1 MTQEDIDPI
10 EKNVISNYQYVMRF
24 ARLHQ
29 WSKMVIDSNPDIA
42 IVDFDINDMIPVSG
56 KQFSCEDPVTEVYT
70 MDEEFELFNV
80 RMCLDMSMDGYHYLV
95 FIQPNLRPTEIHRI
109 DMTLEIFREHVNQ
122 LINLYNRCIST
133 RSPLP
138 LSVQL
143 PTYPFPV
150 IQVLEQAIL
159 KTLNGLIKGLKT
171 DKGKKIAP
179 DIIECVFSLFW
190 RASIA
195 DGRVAAILLRE
206 FEQIQFIQLW
216 LLDYLS
222 KDTIHKPLKYWS
234 AFQHPF
240 YLGFAL
246 IDGLL
251 SSIIDPDVENS
262 IKNRHLKYQFREH
275 KYTSMCTKLMRLI
288 GPIIMK
294 ALKLRHRHPVVYFC
308 AMKHFDEL
316 TRVFWIVPDAV
327 ISSIYCTQEAF
338 GYYSS
343 ILKEKLNDSNTKNH
357 SQVFLSVENSNEKLV
372 DYDTLAKNFV
382 LQILIKIVIR
392 GTSSI
397 DHTISKD
404 VTDMFIGKSA
414 FNVLENVDEEKAH
427 IDTFRSHV
435 QLIAELC
442 RSIAF
447 RDYLHDKGMDI
458 LVRLAKSNDPIVL
471 GETFLAFNRLMWDK
485 KWQHFFEN
493 MEPKIELVI
502 AKWTA
507 SASLAIDK
515 DVEVKQAILK
525 VVDSLNTRRHYG
537 KSNDLSNVP
546 IAREEMEYKSWH
558 LYNLYPDFNS
568 TNKSNKKCVE
578 LLLTRIVLF
587 ACNFDKVRID
597 EKFMTRFRRIRLTE
611 LLTIFYDWP
620 GDISYY
626 ISNTIPTFL
635 ACGEIIPEAF
645 INPSSFVQHVCNNF
659 LYEINIGVNKT
670 ERFEVNNVCM
680 KSTLTLLSWLLNE
693 EKCENSKWSSVVQE
707 VTNKCLG
714 EEKEYIPKML
724 LNIKLS
730 EEQMKAARDS
740 TPETTASILESPDVS
755 RYCGNPKCKNHTRID
770 PKKKLKQC
778 TRCKNTIY
786 CSKEC
791 QKGIH
796 IHHHHHHHH
805 HHCIIIIR
813 TLASA

>member
-1 MTQEDIDPI
+1 MCF
-10 EKNVISNYQYVMRF
+10 YVTMESINSRC
-24 ARLHQ
+24 R
-29 WSKMVIDSNPDIA
+29 IA
-42 IVDFDINDMIPVSG
+42 AM
-56 KQFSCEDPVTEVYT
+56 
-70 MDEEFELFNV
+70 
-80 RMCLDMSMDGYHYLV
+80 
-95 FIQPNLRPTEIHRI
+95 
-109 DMTLEIFREHVNQ
+109 
-122 LINLYNRCIST
+122 LI
-133 RSPLP
+133 
-138 LSVQL
+138 
-143 PTYPFPV
+143 
-150 IQVLEQAIL
+150 
-159 KTLNGLIKGLKT
+159 
-171 DKGKKIAP
+171 
-179 DIIECVFSLFW
+179 
-190 RASIA
+190 
-195 DGRVAAILLRE
+195 RE

-222 KDTIHKPLKYWS
+222 KDTIHKPLKHWS

-251 SSIIDPDVENS
+251 STIIDPDVENS

-294 ALKLRHRHPVVYFC
+294 ALKIRHRHPVVYFC
-308 AMKHFDEL
+308 AIKHFDEL
-316 TRVFWIVPDAV
+316 TRVFWIVPDD
-327 ISSIYCTQEAF
+327 IINSIYCTQEAF
-338 GYYSS
+338 SYYSS
-343 ILKEKLNDSNTKNH
+343 ILKENLNISNTKNH
-357 SQVFLSVENSNEKLV
+357 STVFLSVEHSNDFTAV

-392 GTSSI
+392 STNSI

-404 VTDMFIGKSA
+404 ITNMFIGRSA
-414 FNVLENVDEEKAH
+414 FNVLDNINEEKATH
-427 IDTFRSHV
+427 IDTFRLHI

-442 RSIAF
+442 RSITF
-447 RDYLHDKGMDI
+447 RDNLYNKGMNI
-458 LVRLAKSNDPIVL
+458 LILLANSNDPIVI

-493 MEPKIELVI
+493 MEPKIELII
-502 AKWTA
+502 AKWIV
-507 SASLAIDK
+507 SASLAIDN
-515 DVEVKQAILK
+515 DINVKQTILK
-525 VVDSLNTRRHYG
+525 VVNILNTRRHYG
-537 KSNDLSNVP
+537 QSNSDNLTNVP
-546 IAREEMEYKSWH
+546 ITKEEKEYKSWH

-578 LLLTRIVLF
+578 LLLTRIILF

-597 EKFMTRFRRIRLTE
+597 EKFMTRFRRIHLTE

-635 ACGEIIPEAF
+635 ACGEIIPNAF
-645 INPSSFVQHVCNNF
+645 TNPTSFVQHICNNF
-659 LYEINIGVNKT
+659 LYELEIGVNKT

-680 KSTLTLLSWLLNE
+680 KSTLLLLSWLLND
-693 EKCENSKWSSVVQE
+693 EKCENSKWSNIVQN
-707 VTNKCLG
+707 VTICLG

-724 LNIKLS
+724 SNIMLT

-740 TPETTASILESPDVS
+740 TPETSASILESPDVS

-791 QKGIH
+791 QQGIH
-796 IHHHHHHHH
+796 
-805 HHCIIIIR
+805 
-813 TLASA
+813 TVA